1 MASFQDRQKM
11 MGNQHQKN
19 LKIILS
25 MEQNELAHWLA
36 NLPDDEIEYVEW
48 LVEEVDIALE
58 NMVIEQTGLTD
69 ARDVIKKYTIS
80 GKVD

>member
-1 MASFQDRQKM
+1 
-11 MGNQHQKN
+11 
-19 LKIILS
+19 

-58 NMVIEQTGLTD
+58 NMIIEQSGLTD
-69 ARDVIKKYTIS
+69 ARDVIKKFTLTK
-80 GKVD
+80 G

>member
-1 MASFQDRQKM
+1 MR
-11 MGNQHQKN
+11 NQHQKN

-25 MEQNELAHWLA
+25 MEQQELAHWLA

-58 NMVIEQTGLTD
+58 NMVMEQSGLRD
-69 ARDVIKKYTIS
+69 ARDIIKKYTIS

>member
-1 MASFQDRQKM
+1 

-25 MEQNELAHWLA
+25 MEHEELAHWLA
-36 NLPDDEIEYVEW
+36 NLPDDEIDYVEW

-58 NMVIEQTGLTD
+58 NMIIEQSGLDT
-69 ARDVIKKYTIS
+69 ARDIIKKYTIS
-80 GKVD
+80 GDIK

>member
-1 MASFQDRQKM
+1 MASFHSKRKM
-11 MGNQHQKN
+11 RNQHQKN

-25 MEQNELAHWLA
+25 MEQQELAGWLA

-58 NMVIEQTGLTD
+58 NIIIEQEGFDNAKEIT
-69 ARDVIKKYTIS
+69 KKFTLS

>member
-1 MASFQDRQKM
+1 

-25 MEQNELAHWLA
+25 MEQQELAHWLA

-58 NMVIEQTGLTD
+58 NMIIEQQGLTD
-69 ARDVIKKYTIS
+69 AKDIIKKYTIS
-80 GKVD
+80 GTIK

>member
-1 MASFQDRQKM
+1 MVLSHRSLRRM
-11 MGNQHQKN
+11 RNQHQKN

-25 MEQNELAHWLA
+25 MEQQELAGWLA

-58 NMVIEQTGLTD
+58 NIIIEQEGFD
-69 ARDVIKKYTIS
+69 NAKEIIKKFTLS

>member
-1 MASFQDRQKM
+1 MR
-11 MGNQHQKN
+11 NQHQKN

-69 ARDVIKKYTIS
+69 ARDVIKKFTLDKS
-80 GKVD
+80 

>member
-1 MASFQDRQKM
+1 
-11 MGNQHQKN
+11 
-19 LKIILS
+19 

-58 NMVIEQTGLTD
+58 NMVIEQRGYGE
-69 ARDVIKKYTIS
+69 AKEIIS
-80 GKVD
+80 RFMLNKKVD

>member
-1 MASFQDRQKM
+1 
-11 MGNQHQKN
+11 
-19 LKIILS
+19 

-58 NMVIEQTGLTD
+58 NMVMEQSGLTD
-69 ARDVIKKYTIS
+69 ARDVIKKFTLTK
-80 GKVD
+80 G

>member
-1 MASFQDRQKM
+1 
-11 MGNQHQKN
+11 
-19 LKIILS
+19 

-58 NMVIEQTGLTD
+58 NMVIEQSGLTD
-69 ARDVIKKYTIS
+69 ARDVIKKFTLDK
-80 GKVD
+80 G

>member
-1 MASFQDRQKM
+1 MR
-11 MGNQHQKN
+11 NQHQKN

-58 NMVIEQTGLTD
+58 NMVIEQSGLTD
-69 ARDVIKKYTIS
+69 ARDVIKKYTLDKS
-80 GKVD
+80 

>member
-1 MASFQDRQKM
+1 MASFRDRQKM
-11 MGNQHQKN
+11 RNQHQKN

-58 NMVIEQTGLTD
+58 NMVIEQSGLTD
-69 ARDVIKKYTIS
+69 ARDVIKKYTLDKS
-80 GKVD
+80 

>member
-1 MASFQDRQKM
+1 
-11 MGNQHQKN
+11 
-19 LKIILS
+19 

-58 NMVIEQTGLTD
+58 NMIIEQSGLTD
-69 ARDVIKKYTIS
+69 ARDVIKKFTLT
-80 GKVD
+80 KD

>member
-1 MASFQDRQKM
+1 MR
-11 MGNQHQKN
+11 NQHQKN

-25 MEQNELAHWLA
+25 MEHQELAHWLA

-58 NMVIEQTGLTD
+58 NMVIEQQGLD
-69 ARDVIKKYTIS
+69 QAKDVIKKYTIS

>member
-1 MASFQDRQKM
+1 MR
-11 MGNQHQKN
+11 NQHQKN

-58 NMVIEQTGLTD
+58 NMIIEQSGLTD
-69 ARDVIKKYTIS
+69 ARDVIKKFTLTK
-80 GKVD
+80 G